1 MISRIQV
8 LFLFVFISGTA
19 ILPAQNIQLLFT
31 GVKSIKGQIILKVYT
46 DEKSYQED
54 IPYKTEIVSKQD
66 LVNGMKTGKLT
77 LEPGVYGFALL
88 DDENRNLKMD
98 YNLLG
103 MPEEGFAFSNFYLSG
118 MKRPHFSDFQF
129 TVSKD
134 QKMLITMKFRYL

>member
-1 MISRIQV
+1 MISRIQAI
-8 LFLFVFISGTA
+8 LLFVFISGTA

-31 GVKSIKGQIILKVYT
+31 GVKSTKGQIILKVYT

-54 IPYKTEIVSKQD
+54 IPYKTEIISKQD
-66 LVNGMKTGKLT
+66 LVQGMKTGKLN

-88 DDENRNLKMD
+88 DDENKNLKMD

-134 QKMLITMKFRYL
+134 QKLLITMKFRYL